1 MREKIKSNLKELSEY
16 LIFIIFFVVILIPL
30 MIAGAINTPIRF
42 FKYTINK
49 ANNKECKT
57 YWY

>member
-1 MREKIKSNLKELSEY
+1 MKKINKILQDLLDYS
-16 LIFIIFFVVILIPL
+16 IFIMFFVIILIPL
-30 MIAGAINTPIRF
+30 MISGAIAVPIRF